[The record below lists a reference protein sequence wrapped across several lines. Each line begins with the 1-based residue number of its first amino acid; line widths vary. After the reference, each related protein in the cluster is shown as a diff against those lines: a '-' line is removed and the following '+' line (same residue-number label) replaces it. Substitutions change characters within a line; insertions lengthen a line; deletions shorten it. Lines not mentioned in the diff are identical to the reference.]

1 MVEKFRDQ
9 LRRFTSQKQESI
21 FSATLVLAVTFLLSA
36 ILGFLRS
43 RFLYARFFTCCILE
57 LDAYNAAFRIPD
69 LIFKLLVT
77 GALSASFIPVFSSYL
92 HKDPKEANLIAS
104 TVINLLLLSFF
115 VLSVLAFTFSL
126 PLSKLVAGGFSS
138 TQIILMSR
146 LTRILLLA
154 QIFFLASN
162 FLTGILQVHQIFII
176 PSLSPIIY
184 NIFIILSIFTLTPTF
199 GIYGVAYGAVI
210 GAFFHFAVQIPT
222 IKHTAFSYSLMVK
235 PQLAGVRE
243 IIRLMV
249 PRTLSLGLSEIE
261 NTVTL
266 FFASTLPAGTI
277 SILNLAL
284 QLMYLPSRI
293 FGTTVGQ
300 ASLPVL
306 SKNIAQNELNLFR
319 RTVNKII
326 LQGLFLA
333 CPIAMIILVNRVPIV
348 RIAFGAKKFP
358 WTATL
363 LTARTLAF
371 LTPAIICQAVIQIL
385 IRSFYAIHNTKTPL
399 KVSLFSL
406 FISVSSSFLLVTYTK
421 LGIIGLAISASL
433 GNLTQCVGL
442 SYLFIKTVDG
452 FEWQDTLNKSSK
464 ILLSSFL
471 AGLATWLSVKFL
483 DLFILDTSR
492 TIYLLI
498 LFIITSL
505 FGFFVYLVS
514 SAFLEVEEYRYYQ
527 NQLQKLKHFLSHS

>member
-1 MVEKFRDQ
+1 MVAKFKDQ
-9 LRRFTSQKQESI
+9 LQRFTSQKQESI
-21 FSATLVLAVTFLLSA
+21 FSATIVLAITFILSA

-77 GALSASFIPVFSSYL
+77 GALSASFIPVYSSYL
-92 HKDPKEANLIAS
+92 HKDPKEANQIAS
-104 TVINLLLLSFF
+104 TVINLLLLSFI
-115 VLSVLAFTFSL
+115 VLSLLAFIFSL
-126 PLSKLVAGGFSS
+126 PLSKLVAGGFST
-138 TQIILMSR
+138 TQIILMSQ

-210 GAFFHFAVQIPT
+210 GAFFHFAIQVPT
-222 IKHTAFSYSLMVK
+222 IKHTAFSYSSIIK

-243 IIRLMV
+243 IIRLMI

-306 SKNIAQNELNLFR
+306 SKNIAQNELNIFR
-319 RTVNKII
+319 HTVSKII

-333 CPIAMIILVNRVPIV
+333 CPIAIIILINRVPIV

-358 WTATL
+358 WSATL
-363 LTARTLAF
+363 LTARTLAY

-385 IRSFYAIHNTKTPL
+385 IRSFYALHNTKTPL
-399 KVSLFSL
+399 KISLFSL
-406 FISVSSSFLLVTYTK
+406 FINVSSSFFLVTYTK

-433 GNLTQCVGL
+433 GNLTQCLGL
-442 SYLFIKTVDG
+442 SYLFVKTVDG
-452 FEWQDTLNKSSK
+452 FEWQETVRNSSK
-464 ILLSSFL
+464 IFLSSFL

-498 LFIITSL
+498 LLIITSL
-505 FGFFVYLVS
+505 FGLAIYLVS
-514 SAFLEVEEYRYYQ
+514 SGFLAVEEYRYYQ
-527 NQLQKLKHFLSHS
+527 NQLQKLKRFLSHS